1 MNLYDESEPRASQRD
16 LTTQAPTGSHDQFS
30 PEPFLTKPSDTPQ
43 HPSAMEENLDASARD
58 RNDSAATETNPS
70 NATSYTEKLSAATS
84 VIADK
89 AKSAKD
95 VITSKLGYGEKH
107 DTTTNRVQGDEAHG
121 GGDGSTVSKPSSTV
135 EYGKEISATVTDKP
149 TPVYEKVAGAGS
161 AVVSK
166 MSGSAGTTG
175 AGNEA
180 EKTEVKGQDRG
191 VSVKDFLAEKL
202 RPGEEDRALSEVIS
216 DALHKRKQ
224 EPESGP
230 PMGKVTQ
237 SEEVTR
243 RLGTED
249 ESSDSQ
255 DRDEPV
261 AGYVNR
267 PEIGSGG
274 GGNRKGV
281 VDKVKGAV
289 GSWFGIG
296 GADQSSQTSHGK
308 LLNFRL
314 FLFILKF
321 LSD

>member
-1 MNLYDESEPRASQRD
+1 MNLYNESEPRAPQRD
-16 LTTQAPTGSHDQFS
+16 VTTQASTGSHDQFS

-43 HPSAMEENLDASARD
+43 HPSAMEENLDARD
-58 RNDSAATETNPS
+58 RNDMAATETHPS
-70 NATSYTEKLSAATS
+70 NATSYTKKLSAATS

-95 VITSKLGYGEKH
+95 VVSSKLGYGEKH
-107 DTTTNRVQGDEAHG
+107 DATTNRVQGDEAHG

-135 EYGKEISATVTDKP
+135 EYGKKIAAPVTDKL

-161 AVVSK
+161 AVASK

-175 AGNEA
+175 AGDEA
-180 EKTEVKGQDRG
+180 EKTEVKGKDRG

-202 RPGEEDRALSEVIS
+202 RPGEEDRALSVVIS
-216 DALHKRKQ
+216 DALHKCKQ

-274 GGNRKGV
+274 GGGGNGKGV

-296 GADQSSQTSHGK
+296 GAGQSSRTSHGK
-308 LLNFRL
+308 ILNFKL
-314 FLFILKF
+314 FFYLF
-321 LSD
+321 